1 MNSEEKK
8 TLAKIFKELKFIKRE
23 ISEICKAIIEMTNG
37 IKEMAKTFTTL
48 VKQPEQT
55 NPIKSEARGMFR

>member
-1 MNSEEKK
+1 VNSEEKK
-8 TLAKIFKELKFIKRE
+8 TLAKIFKELKFIKKE
-23 ISEICKAIIEMTNG
+23 ISEICNAIIEMTNG

-55 NPIKSEARGMFR
+55 NPIKAEAEGMFR